1 MSKSRFIDLMVKS
14 IGKTATAA
22 ELAELELFLEKFP
35 EYKRLPQLTDELK
48 SDIPATGPTAKEE
61 LNKNLNNIWT
71 KIKAADNAVDEQ
83 PEPKAITGFRWG
95 WAAAAAVLVFAF
107 AGVFYMLS
115 KKTATQLVSVAMQK
129 IQVPLGTTRHLVLAD
144 GTKVTLNAGSTF
156 TYPDNFDKATR
167 DVSLAGEGFFEVT
180 KNPKHPFLVHTSKL
194 TVRVLGTVFN
204 VKAYNNDKTVETT
217 LLKGKVQVQL
227 TNSPEKTIILVP
239 NEKLTVVNQPIK
251 AWAANN
257 PKQGKIEYQV
267 AALPDVKPEEVKETA
282 WLDNRILFTNDPFE
296 EVAKQIERKYNV
308 QVVFESADLK
318 NEQISGLLDKESL
331 QTAMQIMAQTT
342 PFKYRFEGS
351 VVYLSR
357 K

>member
-1 MSKSRFIDLMVKS
+1 M
-14 IGKTATAA
+14 GKAATEA

-35 EYKRLPQLTDELK
+35 EYKRLHQLTDELK
-48 SDIPATGPTAKEE
+48 SDIPATGPVAEEE

-83 PEPKAITGFRWG
+83 PGPKVVTGFRWG
-95 WAAAAAVLVFAF
+95 LAAAAAVLLFAF
-107 AGVFYMLS
+107 AGVFYTLS
-115 KKTATQLVSVAMQK
+115 KKTAPQLVSVAMQQ

-156 TYPDNFDKATR
+156 TYPDNFTKTTR

-180 KNPKHPFLVHTSKL
+180 KNPKRPFLVHTNKL

-204 VKAYNNDKTVETT
+204 VKAYNNDKTTETT
-217 LLKGKVQVQL
+217 LLQGKVQVQL
-227 TNSPEKTIILVP
+227 TNSPEKTIILIP
-239 NEKLTVVNQPIK
+239 NEKLTVVNQPAK
-251 AWAANN
+251 ALVANN

-296 EVAKQIERKYNV
+296 DVAKQIERKYNV

-342 PFKYRFEGS
+342 LFKYRFEGS
-351 VVYLSR
+351 VVYLYR

>member
-1 MSKSRFIDLMVKS
+1 MVKS
-14 IGKTATAA
+14 MGKAATEA

-35 EYKRLPQLTDELK
+35 DYKRLHQLTDELK
-48 SDIPATGPTAKEE
+48 SDIPATGPVAEEE
-61 LNKNLNNIWT
+61 LNKNLDNIWT
-71 KIKAADNAVDEQ
+71 KIKAADDAVDEQ
-83 PEPKAITGFRWG
+83 PEPKVITGFRWG
-95 WAAAAAVLVFAF
+95 WAAAAAAVLLFAF
-107 AGVFYMLS
+107 AGVFYTLS
-115 KKTATQLVSVAMQK
+115 KKTPPQLVSVLMQQIK
-129 IQVPLGTTRHLVLAD
+129 VPLGTTRHLVLGD

-180 KNPKHPFLVHTSKL
+180 KNPKRPFLVHTNKF

-204 VKAYNNDKTVETT
+204 VKAYNNDKTTETT
-217 LLKGKVQVQL
+217 LLQGKVQVQL

-239 NEKLTVVNQPIK
+239 NEKLIVVNQPAK
-251 AWAANN
+251 AAAANN
-257 PKQGKIEYQV
+257 SKQGKIEYQV

-282 WLDNRILFTNDPFE
+282 WLDKRILFTNDPFE
-296 EVAKQIERKYNV
+296 DVAKQIERKYNV

-331 QTAMQIMAQTT
+331 QTAMQIMVQTT
-342 PFKYRFEGS
+342 PFKYRFEGN
-351 VVYLSR
+351 VLYLSR